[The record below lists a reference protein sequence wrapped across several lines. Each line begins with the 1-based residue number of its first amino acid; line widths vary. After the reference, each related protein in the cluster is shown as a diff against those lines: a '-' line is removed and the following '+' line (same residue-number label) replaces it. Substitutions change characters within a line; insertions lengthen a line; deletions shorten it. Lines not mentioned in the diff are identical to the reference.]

1 MDTLE
6 ISAPSLEEAK
16 AQAAERLGVAVSRL
30 NVTVI
35 EETKGLFGKGQVR
48 VKAEVKPERATKA
61 RAAKTEPVSETAAV
75 TIEEPVE
82 KPKRGRKPAEPEAA
96 ESEATEP
103 KAEAKP
109 GRKGLFGK
117 AAEKEDAKPRA
128 KAEPKPEPKA
138 EAQPEPKAK
147 PARTA
152 KPAKDEVRAEEGDG
166 ADVVATQDDADRL
179 SGYLDEILAASGL
192 DAEAH
197 VSGLNG
203 RYVNIEVDGRDASY
217 LVGRKGEVLNAL
229 QYLMNV
235 VSNRRIGT
243 GARVVLDA
251 DSYRGRREEVLT
263 KLATDIAEQ
272 VRERGEEAVL
282 DALPAF
288 ERRVIHKALAEME
301 GVTTYSEGEEPE
313 RRVVI
318 APAD

>member
-6 ISAPSLEEAK
+6 ISAHSLEEAK

-203 RYVNIEVDGRDASY
+203 RYVNIEFDGRDASY
-217 LVGRKGEVLNAL
+217 LVNAL

-235 VSNRRIGT
+235 FSNRRIGT